1 MHLTGEYSLQQFPAR
16 TIITN
21 TILCNLMSVSG
32 HFLLQKTIKMREKL
46 DR

>member
-1 MHLTGEYSLQQFPAR
+1 MHLTGEYSLQQFPVR
-16 TIITN
+16 TNITH
-21 TILCNLMSVSG
+21 TILRNLMSISG